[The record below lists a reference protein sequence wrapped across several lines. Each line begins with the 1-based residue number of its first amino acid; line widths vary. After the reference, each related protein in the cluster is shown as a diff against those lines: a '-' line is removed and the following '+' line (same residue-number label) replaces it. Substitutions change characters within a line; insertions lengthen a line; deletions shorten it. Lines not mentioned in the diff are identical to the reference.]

1 MRLQAI
7 DLNLFV
13 VFQAIF
19 QEAHI
24 TRAAQVLGL
33 SQPAVSHSLA
43 RLRELYHDPLF
54 VRRGPRME
62 PTPLARSLWPQIQ
75 GALEQLHRGL
85 PAGAADFD
93 PQETKRNFVLATR
106 DPVEAFFL
114 PQLMQVFMEAAP
126 QAHVSSIRIKRQD
139 MEKELAAGQLD
150 LAFDV
155 RLPVSSQLRSEKLME
170 DEWVVVGRADHPLL
184 LGNLGLEDY
193 LSARHIVV
201 SSRRAG
207 LSMED
212 FELQRRGCP
221 RNIAMRCQHLWAAT
235 RTVACTDLLL
245 TVPARFVRQSGLL
258 HELKSVPLPIDCS
271 LPAIHMYWHE
281 RQDQDKASLWLRTLC
296 QNLIEPYRQNI

>member
-13 VFQAIF
+13 VFHAIF

-43 RLRELYHDPLF
+43 RLRELYQDPLF

-62 PTPLARSLWPQIQ
+62 PTPLARSLSPQIQ
-75 GALEQLHRGL
+75 NALEELHRGL
-85 PAGAADFD
+85 PVMTAEFD
-93 PQETKRNFVLATR
+93 PLETKRNFILATR
-106 DPVEAFFL
+106 DPMEAFFL
-114 PQLMQVFMEAAP
+114 PQLMQVFMEQAP

-155 RLPVSSQLRSEKLME
+155 RLPVSSQLRSQKLME
-170 DEWVVVGRADHPLL
+170 DEWVVVGRRNHPLL
-184 LGNLGLEDY
+184 QGSLGLEDY

-221 RNIAMRCQHLWAAT
+221 RTIAMRCQHLWAAA
-235 RTVACTDLLL
+235 RTAASTDLLL
-245 TVPARFVRQSGLL
+245 TVPGRFVKQSGLIEKL
-258 HELKSVPLPIDCS
+258 AMAPLPIDCS

-281 RQDQDKASLWLRTLC
+281 RQDNDKASIWLRTIC
-296 QNLIEPYRQNI
+296 QNLVEHDCQNV

>member
-13 VFQAIF
+13 VFHAIF
-19 QEAHI
+19 REAHI

-33 SQPAVSHSLA
+33 SQPAVSHSLS
-43 RLRELYHDPLF
+43 RLREIYQDPLF

-62 PTPLARSLWPQIQ
+62 PTPVARSLWPQIQ
-75 GALEQLHRGL
+75 SALEQLHSGL
-85 PAGAADFD
+85 PVVATNFD
-93 PQETKRNFVLATR
+93 PLETKRNFVLATR
-106 DPVEAFFL
+106 DPLEAFFL
-114 PQLMQVFMEAAP
+114 PQLMQVFMKEAP
-126 QAHVSSIRIKRQD
+126 HAHVSSIRIKRQD
-139 MEKELAAGQLD
+139 LEKELASGQLD

-155 RLPVSSQLRSEKLME
+155 RLPVSSQLRSHKLME
-170 DEWVVVGRADHPLL
+170 DEWVVVGRCDHPLL
-184 LGNLGLEDY
+184 QSSLGLEDY

-221 RNIAMRCQHLWAAT
+221 RTIAMRCQHLWAAA
-235 RTVACTDLLL
+235 RTAAATDLLL
-245 TVPARFVRQSGLL
+245 TVPGRFVRQSGLVE
-258 HELKSVPLPIDCS
+258 ELACVPLPIDCS

-281 RQDQDKASLWLRTLC
+281 RKDQDEASVWLRTIC
-296 QNLIEPYRQNI
+296 QNMIEPDRQNI